1 MSILSATSRTLLL
14 FYLVVDII
22 SIPVDPASV
31 KLTRCSEIFPGLII
45 LENSVHHFEKNH
57 SGRHHAETSSIM
69 FYLVQKEQPC
79 PSRFGK
85 MDTKPVFNKSV
96 PMCIS
101 SNEKTKIFDLP
112 NKLKSRSFESIVKLS
127 EHRLFPQLWNRLTI
141 QRIVISV

>member
-1 MSILSATSRTLLL
+1 MFFLKPGAQHTESSYLVFVFWITSILRATSRTLLL

-31 KLTRCSEIFPGLII
+31 KLTRRSEIFPGLII
-45 LENSVHHFEKNH
+45 LENPIHHFEKTILE
-57 SGRHHAETSSIM
+57 GAAQEASSIM

-101 SNEKTKIFDLP
+101 SNEKTKILRCQI
-112 NKLKSRSFESIVKLS
+112 N
-127 EHRLFPQLWNRLTI
+127 
-141 QRIVISV
+141 